1 MRRWTAG
8 ALLLAALVTGCA
20 GVSPPTRFY
29 SLAPAVAAEPV
40 AERPLGLA
48 VGPVLVAEYLRRPQI
63 VTRLDGTRL
72 ALADFDQWVEAFD
85 IMFPRVLAENLAAA
99 LGTDR
104 ISLTPVPRDMRVDHQ
119 VEVDVVRFDAT
130 QGGEVVLDALWRV
143 YGRDGERLQQQSR
156 SVIIRPLPAAGED
169 GIAYDAIVVA
179 MSEATGE
186 LARTIAEAVRSVRR

>member
-1 MRRWTAG
+1 MSRWTAA
-8 ALLLAALVTGCA
+8 ALLLAALATGCA
-20 GVSPPTRFY
+20 GVSAPTRFY
-29 SLAPAVAAEPV
+29 SLAPTVAAEPV
-40 AERPLGLA
+40 AERPPGLA
-48 VGPVLVAEYLRRPQI
+48 VGPVLVADYLRRPQI
-63 VTRLDGTRL
+63 VTRLAGTRL

-85 IMFPRVLAENLAAA
+85 IMFPRVLAENLGAA

-156 SVIIRPLPAAGED
+156 SVITRALPAVGEN
-169 GIAYDAIVVA
+169 GIVYDAIVVA

-186 LARTIAEAVRSVRR
+186 LAQTIAAAVRGARR

>member
-1 MRRWTAG
+1 MRIR
-8 ALLLAALVTGCA
+8 LLAPVLLGVLVTGC
-20 GVSPPTRFY
+20 GGISPPTRFY
-29 SLAPAVAAEPV
+29 SLAPTTEAVPV

-130 QGGEVVLDALWRV
+130 QGGDVVLDALWRV
-143 YGRDGERLQQQSR
+143 YGRGGDRLLQQSR
-156 SVIIRPLPAAGED
+156 SVIARPLPAAGAD
-169 GIAYDAIVVA
+169 GVPYDAIVQA
-179 MSEATGE
+179 MSEATAE
-186 LARTIAEAVRSVRR
+186 LARTIAEAVRSARG